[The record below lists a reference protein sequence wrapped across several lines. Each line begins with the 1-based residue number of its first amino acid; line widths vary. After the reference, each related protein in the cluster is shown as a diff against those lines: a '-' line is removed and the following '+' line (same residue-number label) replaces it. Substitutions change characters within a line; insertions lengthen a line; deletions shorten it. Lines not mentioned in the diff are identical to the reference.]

1 MYDYI
6 QTILSPYD
14 ESFADDYQNDY
25 DWFDSYSG
33 CPDYAEYM
41 QTWN

>member
-14 ESFADDYQNDY
+14 ELFVDNRQNDY
-25 DWFDSYSG
+25 DWNDNYSG
-33 CPDYAEYM
+33 CPDYANYM
-41 QTWN
+41 EEWN